1 VGTPAGRGRLS
12 GVLRK
17 IAIVLVV
24 LALAGVGFLVHLWRE
39 MTALPEWAEHEIDV
53 EASMEVAEGSGKPV
67 PEPKWV
73 EVERDPAKVAK
84 KREQAPAKAEAPAP
98 KKKRGRRVLKNFHLR
113 TAAKNAVAA
122 KAVRKSR
129 AVYEDGDLEAGV
141 IVNLSKIPK
150 DKLAARDRQLL
161 DRAFSAFP
169 FLRDRAVYVG
179 IEDEPVSRGGFLQ
192 LGRKTRVRV
201 GKLEY
206 SLGALARKLDLD
218 AAQVRKQIDREMR
231 RLKLTDPDA
240 G

>member
-1 VGTPAGRGRLS
+1 
-12 GVLRK
+12 VLRK

-39 MTALPEWAEHEIDV
+39 VTALPEWAEDEIDV
-53 EASMEVAEGSGKPV
+53 EESVPAADGSPALQ
-67 PEPKWV
+67 PQWV
-73 EVERDPAKVAK
+73 EVEADPPKVAAK
-84 KREQAPAKAEAPAP
+84 PEQAPAKAEAPKP

-113 TAAKNAVAA
+113 SAAKNAVAA

-141 IVNLSKIPK
+141 IVNLSKIPR
-150 DKLAARDRQLL
+150 DKLEKRDRQLL
-161 DRAFSAFP
+161 DRAFRAFP
-169 FLRDRAVYVG
+169 FLRNRAVYVG
-179 IEDEPVSRGGFLQ
+179 IEDEPISRKGFLQ

-206 SLGALARKLDLD
+206 SLAALARKLDLD
-218 AAQVRKQIDREMR
+218 AKQVRRQIDREMR

-240 G
+240 D